1 MEAQQTASM
10 ADGDQRRARQGFAQQ
25 SIHRMLQSL
34 VHCRTGFVQERDS
47 RTVQQQAADR
57 QSLLLAKG
65 QYPRPII
72 FFIQA
77 GDPMAKM
84 ASTQYRSRL
93 IIGLRMDTRIMPGQ
107 AQPAPRRVP

>member
-77 GDPMAKM
+77 GDQMAKM
-84 ASTQYRSRL
+84 ASMQYRRRPMM
-93 IIGLRMDTRIMPGQ
+93 RMRRDTGI
-107 AQPAPRRVP
+107 V